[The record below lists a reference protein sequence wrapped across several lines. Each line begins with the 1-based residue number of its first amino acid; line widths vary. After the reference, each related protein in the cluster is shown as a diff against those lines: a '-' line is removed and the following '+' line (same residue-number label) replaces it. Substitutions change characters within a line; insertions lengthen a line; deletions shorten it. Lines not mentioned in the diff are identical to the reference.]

1 VNGVDVYLDKDEVI
15 KHVYHSTDGMCVGG
29 AHEGAVNL
37 DLKKNGFNSNNGACV
52 TKPSDVSMIDYDIYN
67 DISRESNDFSDAKCD
82 KKHIFSGAI
91 AKFKNERGEFRNK
104 FANMIKTFNE
114 LNESEI
120 EMLNGTQE
128 SIENLKENINEY
140 NELHKRATTNT
151 GKKTIIDAQSEDS
164 KILLNQSQHT
174 MAFMGI
180 GALGATMIMFNYM
193 KNS

>member
-1 VNGVDVYLDKDEVI
+1 
-15 KHVYHSTDGMCVGG
+15 
-29 AHEGAVNL
+29 
-37 DLKKNGFNSNNGACV
+37 
-52 TKPSDVSMIDYDIYN
+52 
-67 DISRESNDFSDAKCD
+67 
-82 KKHIFSGAI
+82 
-91 AKFKNERGEFRNK
+91 
-104 FANMIKTFNE
+104 
-114 LNESEI
+114 
-120 EMLNGTQE
+120 MLNGTQE